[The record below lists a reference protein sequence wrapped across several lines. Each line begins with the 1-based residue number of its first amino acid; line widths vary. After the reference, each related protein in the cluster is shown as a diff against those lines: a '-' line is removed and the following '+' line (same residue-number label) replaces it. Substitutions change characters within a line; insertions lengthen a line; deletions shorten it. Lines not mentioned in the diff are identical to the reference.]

1 MQKDVLN
8 IDLSNKTP
16 QEVAQFLSALLA
28 AKRTL
33 LTKHGLNIRLLP
45 PKTRKVHLNT
55 RPSEN

>member
-1 MQKDVLN
+1 MQKDAPT
-8 IDLSNKTP
+8 IDLTNKTP

-28 AKRTL
+28 AKKTL
-33 LTKHGLNIRLLP
+33 LSKHGLNIRLLP